1 MLFVGGKRYDEITP
15 RLPFPLTSP
24 NFVMFS
30 RLVEGQWTDLF
41 MIRDKRKLD
50 EASLSA
56 LNSLLDELYFIPMIM
71 HVNNLNTTG
80 DEFVWEVTTD
90 KGFRKFRTRGRR
102 AIINDRDR
110 LILIDVDS
118 NVYVINDPKSMDK
131 ASRSFIERFL

>member
-1 MLFVGGKRYDEITP
+1 
-15 RLPFPLTSP
+15 
-24 NFVMFS
+24 
-30 RLVEGQWTDLF
+30 